1 MNKRTRQLNY
11 IYLFFNLRVGGV
23 EVNNVDFGTCNTGRA
38 VAMRCECVTGLNS
51 MGLTNVILVG
61 ERLLWSIREK
71 AISII
76 AQK

>member
-1 MNKRTRQLNY
+1 M
-11 IYLFFNLRVGGV
+11 
-23 EVNNVDFGTCNTGRA
+23 DFGTYNTGRA
-38 VAMRCECVTGLNS
+38 VAMRCECVKGLNS